1 MIYFDN
7 SATTKPSNTCISAM
21 TSAMTSDYANASSL
35 HKAGVLAHEHIE
47 NAKKA
52 LADLLGCTSGEVLI
66 GPGGTFCNNL
76 AIKSA
81 VRALCRRGNKIVLSS
96 VEHPSVAETA
106 ESLKNDGFE
115 VVYCDPR
122 DIDSFKSAI
131 DKQTVLV
138 SCMLVNNET
147 GLILPADSLKNI
159 ITAAGSPALLHID
172 AVQAFGKIPVN
183 VKKLGCDFLTVS
195 AHKIN
200 GPKGIGALYVRKG
213 VRTFPVI
220 HGGEQEGGVIPGT
233 YNTPAAAGF
242 AAAVGELKQIPSEHY
257 KELYAHFVSGLSN
270 LDFIKLNTFGKHA
283 PHIIN
288 ITFDGYL
295 GENVLHYLEQFDIYV
310 SQGSAC
316 SSHSKQKCRTLIAL
330 GCDKRTADGSVRV
343 SFDRNN
349 TVEQIDEFFN
359 ACNNIPEKLIKLYK

>member
-7 SATTKPSNTCISAM
+7 SATTRPSNACISAVSECM
-21 TSAMTSDYANASSL
+21 LSDFANASSL
-35 HKAGVLAHEHIE
+35 HKAGVFAYRHIE
-47 NAKKA
+47 LVKRA
-52 LADLLGCTSGEVLI
+52 LADKLGCIPSEILL
-66 GPGGTFCNNL
+66 GPGGTYCNNL

-81 VRALCRRGNKIVLSS
+81 AAALSRRGNKIVVSS
-96 VEHPSVAETA
+96 VEHPSVAETV

-122 DIDSFKSAI
+122 DVTSFENAI
-131 DKQTVLV
+131 DKKTVLV

-147 GLILPADSLKNI
+147 GLVLPSSKLKSI
-159 ITAAGSPALLHID
+159 ISAVGSPALLHID

-200 GPKGIGALYVRKG
+200 GPKGIGALYVKKG
-213 VRTFPVI
+213 TRTFPVI
-220 HGGEQEGGVIPGT
+220 HGGEQEGSVIPGT

-242 AAAVGELKQIPSEHY
+242 AAAVAELAQKPAD
-257 KELYAHFVSGLSN
+257 LYLKLYEHFVSRLSEF
-270 LDFIKLNTFGKHA
+270 DFIKLNKFGEHA

-316 SSHSKQKCRTLIAL
+316 SSHSKQKGKTLIAL

-343 SFDRNN
+343 SFDCNN
-349 TVEQIDEFFN
+349 TVEQIDEFFKVC
-359 ACNNIPEKLIKLYK
+359 ASIPQNLIKLYK